1 VKRPGTREPS
11 VPDEGRSRLSYRVE
25 TTTRVGRD
33 LAELHPDVAKAIG
46 ARIEALK
53 ENPRPRGAKVLRA
66 DLGGCYRLTVRKDYR
81 IGYDVDDKTRTVT
94 VWQVGHRSR
103 FYERGKRRRK

>member
-1 VKRPGTREPS
+1 MNGTDPREAS
-11 VPDEGRSRLSYRVE
+11 VPDGGGSEGSYRVQI
-25 TTTRVGRD
+25 TTRVARD
-33 LAELHPDVAKAIG
+33 LAKLHPDVAKAIA

-53 ENPRPRGAKVLRA
+53 ENPRPPEVKALTA
-66 DLGGCYRLTVRKDYR
+66 DLGGSYRLRVRRDYR

-103 FYERGKRRRK
+103 FYEKGKRLRK